1 MKCPKC
7 GYLGFESGARCRNC
21 GYDFSLSP
29 ASSAGPGVELPIRS
43 EVKSSFAEEAA
54 TAREDALPLFGA
66 AFSDDTPLITKASAP
81 RTPLAVRRSTPDV
94 PRVRTT
100 PHRIMT
106 PSLDLSSEPELG
118 AQSVPDAAIVGPPVV
133 VEVSRPP
140 TPARHTLPQPI
151 PELGTDASLP
161 ARLLAV
167 MVDLVVLGG
176 IDAVVVY
183 FTMQICGIGLA
194 DVALLPRV
202 PLLAFFLVQNGGYLV
217 VFTAGGQTLGK
228 MLTGI
233 KVVSTE
239 PHSSVDLG
247 CACLRELMWLALLAP
262 AGLGLLSVFAGDHH
276 RGVHDRLAGTRVV
289 RA

>member
-43 EVKSSFAEEAA
+43 DVRSSFAEEAV
-54 TAREDALPLFGA
+54 TAPEDDLPLFGG
-66 AFSDDTPLITKASAP
+66 AFSDDEPLITRASAP

-94 PRVRTT
+94 PRLRTT
-100 PHRIMT
+100 PHRVMT
-106 PSLDLSSEPELG
+106 PSLDLSSEPEPATPL
-118 AQSVPDAAIVGPPVV
+118 VPVTPVMAPPVV
-133 VEVSRPP
+133 AGSHPP
-140 TPARHTLPQPI
+140 APARRKVPAPNLG
-151 PELGTDASLP
+151 LGTDASLA

-167 MVDLVVLGG
+167 IVDLAVLGG

-183 FTMQICGIGLA
+183 FTMQICGIGVADLA
-194 DVALLPRV
+194 MLPRV

-239 PHSSVDLG
+239 PHSSLDLG
-247 CACLRELMWLALLAP
+247 CACLRELLWLALLAP
-262 AGLGLLSVFAGDHH
+262 AGLGLLTVFAGDHH
-276 RGVHDRLAGTRVV
+276 RGIHDRLAGTRVV